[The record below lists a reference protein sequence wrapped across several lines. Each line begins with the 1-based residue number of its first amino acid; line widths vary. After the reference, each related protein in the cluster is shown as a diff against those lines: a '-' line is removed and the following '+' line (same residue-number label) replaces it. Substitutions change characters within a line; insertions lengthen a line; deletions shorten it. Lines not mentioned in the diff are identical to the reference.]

1 MAQVGSERAFDGSL
15 SSCKEEE
22 PKNNGRSA
30 AADAGP
36 TRAVAKNPAPE
47 RAAIVAFSLLLR
59 NMLQKLMGFNSD
71 RVATART
78 AEEDEGC
85 EATGGRF
92 CAGFRREIVVEGGQS
107 KVGVDAMVETS
118 KDDRGNGF
126 SAVLNRGAQF
136 CIPKFCFPIS

>member
-22 PKNNGRSA
+22 PNNNGRS

-36 TRAVAKNPAPE
+36 TRAMAKNPAPK
-47 RAAIVAFSLLLR
+47 RAAIVAFPSLLR

-71 RVATART
+71 RGATART
-78 AEEDEGC
+78 AEEENEGC

-118 KDDRGNGF
+118 KDDRGTK
-126 SAVLNRGAQF
+126 AQLLG
-136 CIPKFCFPIS
+136 